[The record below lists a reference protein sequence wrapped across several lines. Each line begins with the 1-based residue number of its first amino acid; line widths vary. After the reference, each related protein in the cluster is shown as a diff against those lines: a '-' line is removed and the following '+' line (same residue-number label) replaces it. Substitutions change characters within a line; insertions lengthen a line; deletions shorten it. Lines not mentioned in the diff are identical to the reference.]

1 MGTPNAFQTDQQF
14 LSKGAEAAEG
24 TIRVPSARCCCVQSV
39 STEKPR
45 HPRHAQAGGRHE
57 VTEGKKGCTEAAP
70 WFASKLG
77 ANLSLLLNKSVFPMF
92 A

>member
-1 MGTPNAFQTDQQF
+1 MHFKQINNFFQRVPK
-14 LSKGAEAAEG
+14 LLKE
-24 TIRVPSARCCCVQSV
+24 IRVPSARCCCVQSV